1 MKRSV
6 PSLILTLALLLSLCS
21 VSFAAEQPPARR
33 FSDVPST
40 HWAYDYIEELVSRGA
55 IDGYPD
61 GKFYP
66 EKTVTRE
73 EFAKIMVMAAGLV
86 PLPAA
91 ESTYADVSL
100 SHWSSPYIETA
111 RPYMTAYQSMGR
123 LYFYPFSGALR
134 EDMAVAVVKLRG
146 FDPTKADLSLLS
158 TMFSDLSSISE
169 VARPYVALAVE
180 QGIINGYND
189 GTFRGQGT
197 ITRAEAA
204 AILYRAFQQPAGD
217 KVIPDDL
224 LPSPSPEPS
233 PEVTPEPSPEPS
245 QEPEP
250 STPPEPEASLD
261 RLVCVT
267 AAADRVTYQNGAYS
281 LQVELLSTDGTKSV
295 VNINQVNG
303 AALTWS
309 STGSPMVNKLFT
321 YTQKDGLYQLWEVPT
336 AGSWGEFEVRA
347 VNGSLDT
354 SLRLADD
361 AQICVTAAINGNMQ
375 YQVCSG
381 KEVKSW
387 GSISANG
394 SLIYKKVNGI
404 FYAAAGILD
413 LGERSEWPSE
423 PPKGPA
429 YGYIL
434 STPYLVYVNG
444 AVYSSFEVWNGTETV
459 SVLDQSATNCS
470 AGTPVTYLEDGT
482 GKIEVTSVITNVGA
496 VVGYNMA
503 DYIIAIADTNG
514 TSRQF
519 TLDGETVIIYF
530 DSFRHQGV
538 AAGNLMLASQ
548 NDDSAYIPNVFYQ
561 LSEDG
566 ETLNALFVDVN
577 NAITGAS
584 AVPVG

>member
-6 PSLILTLALLLSLCS
+6 PALVLALALLFSLGAAG
-21 VSFAAEQPPARR
+21 FAVEEPPAQR
-33 FSDVPST
+33 FSDVSPN
-40 HWAYDYIEELVSRGA
+40 HWAYDYIEELSSRGA

-86 PLPAA
+86 PQPAA

-100 SHWSSPYIETA
+100 KHWSSPYIETA
-111 RPYMTAYQSMGR
+111 RPYMTAYQSMGQ

-146 FDPTKADLSLLS
+146 FDPTQADLSLLS
-158 TMFSDLSSISE
+158 AMFSDLSSISE

-224 LPSPSPEPS
+224 LPTPSPEPS

-245 QEPEP
+245 QA
-250 STPPEPEASLD
+250 PEPEASLD
-261 RLVCVT
+261 RLVYVT

-281 LQVELLSTDGTKSV
+281 LPVELLSTDGTKSV
-295 VNINQVNG
+295 VNIDQVNEE
-303 AALTWS
+303 ALTWS
-309 STGSPMVNKLFT
+309 STGSPVFNKLFT

-336 AGSWGEFEVRA
+336 AGSWGAFEVKE
-347 VNGSLDT
+347 VNGSLKDGKIAT
-354 SLRLADD
+354 IRFQDD
-361 AQICVTAAINGNMQ
+361 ATLFVRACIDGSLQYRLCTGAELNNWTVTSVSGHLICQSINGFP
-375 YQVCSG
+375 YAVA
-381 KEVKSW
+381 
-387 GSISANG
+387 GS
-394 SLIYKKVNGI
+394 
-404 FYAAAGILD
+404 LD

-423 PPKGPA
+423 PPKGPS
-429 YGYIL
+429 YGYIV
-434 STPYLVYVNG
+434 STPYSVSVDG
-444 AVYSSFEVWNGTETV
+444 GIYSAFEVWNGTETV
-459 SVLDQSATNCS
+459 SVLDRSAASCA
-470 AGTPVTYLEDGT
+470 AGTAISYLDLGDGRIDQVTPITDEGAITAYDGQ
-482 GKIEVTSVITNVGA
+482 N
-496 VVGYNMA
+496 
-503 DYIIAIADTNG
+503 
-514 TSRQF
+514 
-519 TLDGETVIIYF
+519 TLLLQKTDGSQSGEFSLDKTVIIYF
-530 DSFRHQGV
+530 DSVQQQGTTE
-538 AAGNLMLASQ
+538 GHIMLANEDGES
-548 NDDSAYIPNVFYQ
+548 YIPNVLYQ

-566 ETLNALFVDVN
+566 KTLAALFVEVN
-577 NAITGAS
+577 NQIDGAS
-584 AVPVG
+584 VIPAG

>member
-6 PSLILTLALLLSLCS
+6 PALVLALALLFSLGAAG
-21 VSFAAEQPPARR
+21 FAAEESPAQR
-33 FSDVPST
+33 FSDVSPN
-40 HWAYDYIEELVSRGA
+40 HWAYDYIEELSSRGA

-86 PLPAA
+86 PQPAA

-100 SHWSSPYIETA
+100 KHWSSPYIETA
-111 RPYMTAYQSMGR
+111 RPYMTAYQSMGQ

-146 FDPTKADLSLLS
+146 FDPTKADLSLLPA
-158 TMFSDLSSISE
+158 MFNDLSSISE

-224 LPSPSPEPS
+224 LPTPSPEPS
-233 PEVTPEPSPEPS
+233 PTVTPEPSPEPS
-245 QEPEP
+245 QAPEP
-250 STPPEPEASLD
+250 STPPEPTQTPEEPD
-261 RLVCVT
+261 PVT
-267 AAADRVTYQNGAYS
+267 R
-281 LQVELLSTDGTKSV
+281 
-295 VNINQVNG
+295 
-303 AALTWS
+303 
-309 STGSPMVNKLFT
+309 
-321 YTQKDGLYQLWEVPT
+321 
-336 AGSWGEFEVRA
+336 
-347 VNGSLDT
+347 
-354 SLRLADD
+354 
-361 AQICVTAAINGNMQ
+361 
-375 YQVCSG
+375 
-381 KEVKSW
+381 
-387 GSISANG
+387 
-394 SLIYKKVNGI
+394 
-404 FYAAAGILD
+404 
-413 LGERSEWPSE
+413 
-423 PPKGPA
+423 

-434 STPYLVYVNG
+434 STPYSVSVDGNI
-444 AVYSSFEVWNGTETV
+444 YSAFEVWNGTETV
-459 SVLDQSATNCS
+459 SVLDRSAASCA
-470 AGTPVTYLEDGT
+470 AGTAISYLEDGT
-482 GKIEVTSVITNVGA
+482 GKIEVTGSVTEVGA

-530 DSFRHQGV
+530 DSSRHQGV

-561 LSEDG
+561 FSEDG
-566 ETLNALFVDVN
+566 KNLAALFVEVN
-577 NAITGAS
+577 NQIDGAS
-584 AVPVG
+584 VIPAG